1 MCRWAA
7 ANRVLPSHIGLQSV
21 VIGRMA
27 KAERFN
33 SGLGKSGIPTKKKKK
48 KKIASLEV
56 VKELEGLVGALVLSV
71 LVEYLSL
78 RVAFGTSN
86 SKSL

>member
-1 MCRWAA
+1 MWLLAGWRKRNDSIRVWG
-7 ANRVLPSHIGLQSV
+7 NREYLP
-21 VIGRMA
+21 
-27 KAERFN
+27 
-33 SGLGKSGIPTKKKKK
+33 KKKKK